1 MNTFDSSFSLSFP
14 FPLKKRRRKHSAR
27 SDASRMKERRDRP
40 SDPLCQ
46 RPPHSITD
54 WKGGINSTAA
64 MDHSF
69 STSFI
74 WWPYDVLFRIGRDGH
89 LVAKEFSGSLFFS
102 SSSSFEL
109 RFMTRLS
116 KIERFGRFWNQGG
129 GWRVIQTTM
138 TELGERRMGT
148 GVETC
153 DSYRPIPQFFS
164 HSVTWFIW
172 LRLYLSRVSAAAVR
186 SAIRERD
193 CRLPFPVPFHRCI
206 QPAKEET
213 TTTTRN
219 ELNASAA
226 AEGGTETEIGYE
238 SREIKGVVGMKSHG
252 PN

>member
-1 MNTFDSSFSLSFP
+1 MMYCFELEGTVTL
-14 FPLKKRRRKHSAR
+14 LRRNS
-27 SDASRMKERRDRP
+27 P
-40 SDPLCQ
+40 DP
-46 RPPHSITD
+46 
-54 WKGGINSTAA
+54 
-64 MDHSF
+64 
-69 STSFI
+69 
-74 WWPYDVLFRIGRDGH
+74 Y
-89 LVAKEFSGSLFFS
+89 FFS

-238 SREIKGVVGMKSHG
+238 SREIKGVVGMKSHEEEECLRG
-252 PN
+252 G